1 MCGIAGVYEYG
12 GGDASVA
19 VLAGMLGAIDHRG
32 PDDRGSF
39 VDGPI
44 GIGNTRL
51 SIIDIEGGH
60 QPIANEDGT
69 VITVFNGE
77 IYNARSLAARLH
89 GAGHSFKTECDT
101 ETIVHLY
108 EERGDDFVSELRGM
122 FAIAIWD
129 TKRQRL
135 VLARDRLG
143 IKPLYFTDDG
153 NRLTFASEIK
163 SLLCA
168 APESRRVDFG
178 ALTEYLGLKYVPA
191 PRTLFEGVHALPPGH
206 LLVCDADGI
215 RITRYWDLSFVGE
228 SVERSED
235 SWAEELRELL
245 WESVRLHLVSDVP
258 FGAFLSGGLD
268 SSTIVAIM
276 SQLLSQPVRTFSV
289 GYDGEGAA
297 FSELPY
303 ARLVAQRYETDHH
316 EIVIQPEDFVS
327 RLANIIWHLDQPIAD
342 EACLPNAMVS
352 ELAADHVKM
361 VLTGEGGDELFAGY
375 ARYSGERLSP
385 FATRVPRSVRSAAL
399 ATAGHLRGLRR
410 PKLAL
415 YALCQPDEARRFAA
429 WFPLFNDAR
438 LDALKTPRLDE
449 LDGGASTTAA
459 FAQHLDATDARD
471 PLSRMLYVD
480 TKMWLPDDLLARG
493 DKTSMSA
500 SLEARVPLLDHVLVE
515 FAASVPPHLKLRGR
529 TRKYLLRQ
537 VARDLLPNPI
547 SNRKKQGF
555 PTPVSLWFKGPA
567 REFLRDNLSSSV
579 VRDRGLFDAREVGR
593 LLDEHDTGRADHGS
607 LLFGLLSLEL
617 WHQLFIDTPALSVA
631 SR

>member
-1 MCGIAGVYEYG
+1 MMA
-12 GGDASVA
+12 AM
-19 VLAGMLGAIDHRG
+19 LAAIDHRG

-39 VDGPI
+39 IDGPVAL
-44 GIGNTRL
+44 GNTRL
-51 SIIDIEGGH
+51 SIIDVDGGH

-69 VITVFNGE
+69 AITVFNGE
-77 IYNARSLAARLH
+77 IYNARSLAAQLR
-89 GAGHSFKTECDT
+89 GAGHSFKTACDT

-129 TKRQRL
+129 AKRRRL

-153 NRLTFASEIK
+153 TRLTFASEIK

-168 APESRRVDFG
+168 VPHSPAVDFG
-178 ALTEYLGLKYVPA
+178 ALSDYLGLKYVPA

-206 LLVCDADGI
+206 MLICDSSGI
-215 RITRYWDLSFVGE
+215 RMSRYWDLSFAR
-228 SVERSED
+228 ERVDRSDD

-276 SQLLSQPVRTFSV
+276 SQILSNPVRTFSV

-297 FSELPY
+297 CSELPY
-303 ARLVAQRYETDHH
+303 ARMVAQRYETDHH
-316 EIVIQPEDFVS
+316 EILIQPEDFVA
-327 RLANIIWHLDQPIAD
+327 RLPHIIWHLDQPIAD

-385 FATRVPRSVRSAAL
+385 FAARVPQSLRSAAL
-399 ATAGHLRGLRR
+399 TAAGHLRGLRR

-429 WFPLFNDAR
+429 WFPLFNDEM
-438 LDALKTPRLDE
+438 LHALKTPRLGE
-449 LDGGASTTAA
+449 LDGGTSTTAA
-459 FAQHLDATDARD
+459 FAQHLRTTDADD
-471 PLSRMLYVD
+471 PLSQCSTSTQKCGCRM
-480 TKMWLPDDLLARG
+480 TSSHEATRPACPPRSKRG
-493 DKTSMSA
+493 FRCWIT
-500 SLEARVPLLDHVLVE
+500 
-515 FAASVPPHLKLRGR
+515 
-529 TRKYLLRQ
+529 
-537 VARDLLPNPI
+537 
-547 SNRKKQGF
+547 
-555 PTPVSLWFKGPA
+555 
-567 REFLRDNLSSSV
+567 SSS
-579 VRDRGLFDAREVGR
+579 
-593 LLDEHDTGRADHGS
+593 S
-607 LLFGLLSLEL
+607 L
-617 WHQLFIDTPALSVA
+617 QP
-631 SR
+631 RCRRK